1 MVQDILMSEFKP
13 EVIVG
18 ISKGGVVLA
27 SLLSDIMGIPTDL
40 MQLTHWDFGK
50 SRDRVVIKYRPSMD
64 VRGLNVLLIDDVSDT
79 GLTLSVAKE
88 ELIRAG
94 AGGVRT
100 AVLDY
105 KVLSSKYIPDYYAYR
120 WMKWVYIV
128 YPWENF
134 ETFRNLSINEAKVVF
149 ADHELVKLQELMK

>member
-13 EVIVG
+13 EVIIG

-50 SRDRVVIKYRPSMD
+50 SRDQVVIKYRPSVD
-64 VRGLNVLLIDDVSDT
+64 IRGLNVLLIDDVSDT

-88 ELIRAG
+88 ELVRAG
-94 AGGVRT
+94 ADGVRT

-105 KVLSSKYIPDYYAYR
+105 KVLSSKYVPDYYAYR
-120 WMKWVYIV
+120 WMNWVYIV

-149 ADHELVKLQELMK
+149 ADHELVKLRELMR